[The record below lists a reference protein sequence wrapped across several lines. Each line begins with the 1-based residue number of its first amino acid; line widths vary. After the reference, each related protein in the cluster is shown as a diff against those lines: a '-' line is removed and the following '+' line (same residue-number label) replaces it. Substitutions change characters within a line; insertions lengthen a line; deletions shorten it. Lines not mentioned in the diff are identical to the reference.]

1 MPQISVIVPIYN
13 GEKYLC
19 RCIDSILLQ
28 TWEDFELILVNDGS
42 NDGSLAICDEFA
54 AKDVRIKVIDQAN
67 AGVSMARNRGIDIAK
82 GDYICFIDCDDWVD
96 SCYLQLLYDNL
107 KESCAGLSMT
117 GYREVTEAGE
127 LGRDTETIGYVSVLD
142 SDLAMFH
149 LFEAVD
155 FMSFCYPW
163 GKLFK
168 ADIIRSH
175 NIQFNPSI
183 AIGEDRLFIFDYLH
197 HVGKVSCI
205 SKSTYNYLQNGN
217 GAMAVL
223 RRDKIDVKYLTCFDA
238 MDIMLQHEMPDF
250 VRKRLYT
257 DYVAILLR
265 FRKYDHL
272 NDSINSIFK
281 RKLNK
286 IADNLIFSFGL
297 IPLRQWIKLVLVY
310 KMSYY
315 YVA

>member
-28 TWEDFELILVNDGS
+28 TLEDFELILVNDGS

-107 KESCAGLSMT
+107 EESSTDLSMT
-117 GYREVTEAGE
+117 GYRDVTEAGE
-127 LGRDTETIGYVSVLD
+127 LGRDTGAIGYTAVLD
-142 SDLAMFH
+142 ADQAMLH

-175 NIQFNPSI
+175 NIRFNPSI

-197 HVGKVSCI
+197 HAGKVSCT

-217 GAMAVL
+217 GAMSML
-223 RRDKIDVKYLTCFDA
+223 RRKKMDVKYLTCFDA

-250 VRKRLYT
+250 VRKKLYT
-257 DYVAILLR
+257 EYVAILLR
-265 FRKYDHL
+265 IRKYGYL

-281 RKLNK
+281 RKLNDIVNK
-286 IADNLIFSFGL
+286 LIFSLGS
-297 IPLRQWIKLVLVY
+297 IPLRQWLKLIFAY

-315 YVA
+315 HVA